1 MIYRACF
8 RLLVV
13 LRVDA
18 ESAHRFAV
26 FSMRALTIP
35 APILR
40 ALHRLLGPRDPGL
53 RVRAIGLDF
62 PTPLGCAAGVDK
74 DGTWFDA
81 LCALGFGSV
90 EVGSVTASGQEG
102 NPRPRVARLPR
113 QRALVNAMGF
123 PNEGAGPVA
132 RRLARRRLPGAVV
145 GVNVGKSMSASLDQ
159 AAEDYRRSVRAVA
172 PVADYLVLNVS
183 SPNTP
188 GLRTMQA
195 AEQLTALV
203 SAAREEAESVR
214 PGVPV
219 LVKISP
225 DLDDAEVD
233 AIADAALEVGV
244 DGIVAVNT
252 TVDRSVALGSESCL
266 EGRGGIS
273 GAPLRPR
280 ALAVLE
286 RLHQRVGGRVP
297 IVSVGGIETAEEA
310 WERILAGA
318 SLVQAYTGFVYGGP
332 LWPRRVNR
340 GLSRLLRES
349 DFASIEEAVG
359 QGRAAASGAGGEADL
374 LVDAGQRLGRR
385 TVG

>member
-18 ESAHRFAV
+18 ETAHRVAA
-26 FSMRALTIP
+26 FSLRMLVAS
-35 APILR
+35 APVLR
-40 ALHRLLGPRDPGL
+40 ALHRLLAPRDQAL
-53 RVRAIGLDF
+53 RVRALGLDF

-81 LCALGFGSV
+81 LRALGFGSV
-90 EVGSVTASGQEG
+90 EVGSVTARGQDG

-123 PNEGAGPVA
+123 PNQGAAAVA
-132 RRLARRRLPGAVV
+132 RRLGRRRLPGAVV
-145 GVNVGKSMSASLDQ
+145 GVNVGKSMSAALDE
-159 AAEDYRRSVRAVA
+159 AVEDYRRSVRAVA

-195 AEQLTALV
+195 AEQLAALV
-203 SAAREEAESVR
+203 RAAREEADGLR
-214 PGVPV
+214 PGVPI

-233 AIADAALEVGV
+233 AVALAALEVGV

-252 TVDRSVALGSESCL
+252 TVDRSVAPGSESCL

-286 RLHQRVGGRVP
+286 RLHERLGCRVP
-297 IVSVGGIETAEEA
+297 IVSVGGIETAADA

-349 DFASIEEAVG
+349 GFASIEEAVG
-359 QGRAAASGAGGEADL
+359 QGRAGTAGSGAEL
-374 LVDAGQRLGRR
+374 LVDAGQRLGDRA
-385 TVG
+385 VG

>member
-8 RLLVV
+8 RLLVALRIDAETAHRLAAFS
-13 LRVDA
+13 LRV
-18 ESAHRFAV
+18 
-26 FSMRALTIP
+26 LTIP
-35 APILR
+35 APVAR
-40 ALHRLLGPRDPGL
+40 ALHRLLAPRDPAL
-53 RVRAIGLDF
+53 RVRALGLELA
-62 PTPLGCAAGVDK
+62 TPLGCAAGVDK
-74 DGTWFDA
+74 DGTWFDG
-81 LCALGFGSV
+81 LQALGFGSV
-90 EVGSVTASGQEG
+90 EVGSVTAVGQDG

-113 QRALVNAMGF
+113 ERALVNAMGF
-123 PNEGAGPVA
+123 PNEGAAAVA
-132 RRLARRRLPGAVV
+132 RRLGQRRLPGGVV
-145 GVNVGKSMSASLDQ
+145 GVNVGKSMRATLGEAVD
-159 AAEDYRRSVRAVA
+159 DYRRSVRAVA

-195 AEQLTALV
+195 SEQLVALV
-203 SAAREEAESVR
+203 RGARAELESVR
-214 PGVPV
+214 PGVPL
-219 LVKISP
+219 LVKVSP

-233 AIADAALEVGV
+233 AVAHAALEVGA

-252 TVDRSVALGSESCL
+252 TVDRSVAPGSEACL

-286 RLHQRVGGRVP
+286 RLHERLGGRIP
-297 IVSVGGIETAEEA
+297 IVSVGGIETAADA

-349 DFASIEEAVG
+349 RFASIEEAVG
-359 QGRAAASGAGGEADL
+359 QGRAGASDGAEPL
-374 LVDAGQRLGRR
+374 LVDARQRLGRSA
-385 TVG
+385 VN

>member
-8 RLLVV
+8 RLLVA
-13 LRVDA
+13 LRIDA
-18 ESAHRFAV
+18 ETAHRLAA
-26 FSMRALTIP
+26 FSLRALTIP
-35 APILR
+35 APVPR
-40 ALHRLLGPRDPGL
+40 ALQRLLATSDPAL
-53 RVRAIGLDF
+53 RVRALGLDF

-81 LCALGFGSV
+81 LRALGFGSV
-90 EVGSVTASGQEG
+90 EVGSVTATGQAG

-113 QRALVNAMGF
+113 ERALVNAMGF
-123 PNEGAGPVA
+123 PNEGAVVVA
-132 RRLARRRLPGAVV
+132 RRLGRRRLAGGVV
-145 GVNVGKSMSASLDQ
+145 GVNVGKSMSASLGE
-159 AAEDYRRSVRAVA
+159 AVEDYRRSVRAVA
-172 PVADYLVLNVS
+172 AVADYLVLNVS

-195 AEQLTALV
+195 SEQLVALV
-203 SAAREEAESVR
+203 RGAREEAEQVR
-214 PGVPV
+214 PGLPL

-233 AIADAALEVGV
+233 AVAEAALEVGA

-252 TVDRSVALGSESCL
+252 TVDRSVAPGSEACL

-286 RLHQRVGGRVP
+286 RLHERLGGRVP
-297 IVSVGGIETAEEA
+297 IVSVGGIETAADA

-318 SLVQAYTGFVYGGP
+318 ALVQAYTGFVYGGP

-349 DFASIEEAVG
+349 GFASIEEAVG
-359 QGRAAASGAGGEADL
+359 QGRAGAADAL
-374 LVDAGQRLGRR
+374 LVDAGQRLGRSA
-385 TVG
+385 VS

>member
-1 MIYRACF
+1 VIYRAFF

-18 ESAHRFAV
+18 ETAHRFAV
-26 FSMRALTIP
+26 SSLRLLMAPR
-35 APILR
+35 PILR
-40 ALHRLLGPRDPGL
+40 AVHRLLAPRDPALHVKVLGL
-53 RVRAIGLDF
+53 EFA
-62 PTPLGCAAGVDK
+62 TPLGCAAGVDK

-90 EVGSVTASGQEG
+90 EVGSVTASGQDG

-123 PNEGAGPVA
+123 PNEGAAVVA
-132 RRLARRRLPGAVV
+132 RRLTRRRLSGTVV
-145 GVNVGKSMSASLDQ
+145 GFNVGKSMSASLEE
-159 AAEDYRRSVRAVA
+159 AVEDYRRSVRAVA

-195 AEQLTALV
+195 AEQLAALV
-203 SAAREEAESVR
+203 RAAREEAESVR
-214 PGVPV
+214 PGVPI

-233 AIADAALEVGV
+233 AIADAALEVGA

-252 TVDRSVALGSESCL
+252 TVDRSVASGSESSL

-273 GAPLRPR
+273 GAPLAPR
-280 ALAVLE
+280 ALSVLE
-286 RLHQRVGGRVP
+286 RLHARVGSRIP
-297 IVSVGGIETAEEA
+297 IVSVGGIETAEDA

-318 SLVQAYTGFVYGGP
+318 SLLQAYTGFVYSGP

-349 DFASIEEAVG
+349 RFDSIEEAVG
-359 QGRAAASGAGGEADL
+359 QSPASAGGPASRYEKGPSRPSL
-374 LVDAGQRLGRR
+374 
-385 TVG
+385 TS